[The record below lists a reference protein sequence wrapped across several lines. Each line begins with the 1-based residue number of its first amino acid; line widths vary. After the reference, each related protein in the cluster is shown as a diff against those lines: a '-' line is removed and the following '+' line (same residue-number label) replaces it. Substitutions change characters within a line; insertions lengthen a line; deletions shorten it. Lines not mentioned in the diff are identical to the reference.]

1 MDDPLSQLDE
11 QFLILLFENGGIY
24 PMYERWDLG
33 PQALQQ
39 GKIIFWYSGQLKVG
53 SKTLIKIM
61 RRFEEKGLLL
71 RKDVT
76 RDRSL
81 VMRYILT
88 KQGIKLA
95 LQIRDKYKE
104 ECLKSPEECYIKVL
118 TRVIGNEGI
127 EQPLFA
133 INKGN
138 ILSIENVTIK
148 KESSE
153 GSESIITRGDT
164 IIITVRKEKTDD
176 VALEILVKGLDC
188 DSEFFDKAKRYAHLI
203 LRQRGDYSGTQI
215 SYRFVTLT
223 PLPENYLSRKLSLQ
237 QKTKRLLKE
246 WKGHSSK

>member
-11 QFLILLFENGGIY
+11 RFLVLLFENGGIY

-39 GKIIFWYSGQLKVG
+39 GQIIFWYSGQLNVG

-61 RRFEEKGLLL
+61 RRFEKKGLLL

-76 RDRSL
+76 RDRSP

-88 KQGIKLA
+88 NQGMNLA
-95 LQIRDKYKE
+95 LQIREKYKE
-104 ECLKSPEECYIKVL
+104 ECRRSPAGCYMKVL
-118 TRVIGNEGI
+118 TRVNGSEGI

-133 INKGN
+133 IKKGN

-153 GSESIITRGDT
+153 DSESIITHGDT
-164 IIITVRKEKTDD
+164 IIITVRKEKIDD
-176 VALEILVKGLDC
+176 AAPEILVKGLEC
-188 DSEFFDKAKRYAHLI
+188 DSEFFDKAKRYATLM
-203 LRQRGDYSGTQI
+203 LRQRGNYSGLQI
-215 SYRFVTLT
+215 SSRFISLT
-223 PLPENYLSRKLSLQ
+223 PLPDDYLSKKLNIQ

-246 WKGHSSK
+246 WKGHSPK